1 MREGVRQLSLVRLP
15 GSPADMPSLDQA
27 NAGGPGC
34 WLECDQLGAW
44 LAGHA
49 HLVGSGSPLGSL
61 VQAGVA
67 RPLPWGFSFSG
78 STERPQGQ
86 SNAPGC

>member
-61 VQAGVA
+61 ESGRVRETASLGLLIFGV
-67 RPLPWGFSFSG
+67 
-78 STERPQGQ
+78 
-86 SNAPGC
+86 N